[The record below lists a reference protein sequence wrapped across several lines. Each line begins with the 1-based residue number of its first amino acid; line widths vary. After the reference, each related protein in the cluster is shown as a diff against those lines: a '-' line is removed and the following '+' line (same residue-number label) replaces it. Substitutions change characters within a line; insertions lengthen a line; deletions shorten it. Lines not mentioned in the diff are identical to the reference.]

1 MEKKYL
7 KEKNGINSFHF
18 IDSLSKSLKGNE
30 TIVTD
35 MGTSFTCTMQ
45 GFKIKNYNGQRL
57 FTSSGLAAMGF
68 GLPGA
73 IGGYFADN
81 KSNIICITGDGGL
94 MFNIQELQ
102 TVSHYKIPM
111 KIFILENQGYLTM
124 KIMQKKNFK
133 RLVGSTKGSGISFPN
148 FEKIAK
154 TFNLKYFKLQKN
166 LIENQIKKII
176 NLSTPALIEVNMPPE
191 QPLIPRTQNK
201 LLADGTFYTPR
212 LDDLYPHLSN
222 FNLKNERLKAIKIK

>member
-1 MEKKYL
+1 
-7 KEKNGINSFHF
+7 
-18 IDSLSKSLKGNE
+18 
-30 TIVTD
+30 
-35 MGTSFTCTMQ
+35 
-45 GFKIKNYNGQRL
+45 
-57 FTSSGLAAMGF
+57 
-68 GLPGA
+68 
-73 IGGYFADN
+73 
-81 KSNIICITGDGGL
+81 
-94 MFNIQELQ
+94 
-102 TVSHYKIPM
+102 M

-222 FNLKNERLKAIKIK
+222 SNLKNERLKAIKIK